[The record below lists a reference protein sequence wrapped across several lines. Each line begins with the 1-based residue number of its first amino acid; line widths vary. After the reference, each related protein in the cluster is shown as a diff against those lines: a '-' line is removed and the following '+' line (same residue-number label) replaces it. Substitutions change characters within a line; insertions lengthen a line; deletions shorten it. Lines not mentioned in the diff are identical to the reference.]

1 VVKYL
6 PLVFL
11 SGCAFFDNTFIAE
24 NKPAKLVE
32 VRVVD
37 QAMMR
42 EICKTND
49 YTLGCAVFTKTRCII
64 YTEKE
69 TTYETF
75 GHELRHC
82 FYGKFHD

>member
-1 VVKYL
+1 LKYL
-6 PLVFL
+6 AALLL
-11 SGCAFFDNTFIAE
+11 SGCAVFDNTFVAE

-42 EICKTND
+42 EICKTD
-49 YTLGCAVFTKTRCII
+49 VYTLGCAVFNKTRCII
-64 YTEKE
+64 YTERE
-69 TTYETF
+69 TTHETL

-82 FYGKFHD
+82 FYGAFHD